1 MGWGGFNP
9 FNINSYTKPVKKA
22 ADDIVGIDDSGGIVG
37 TAKNVADDFLGIDDS
52 GGIIG
57 PVVKIGENIEDGF
70 REISDEVDKLIENP
84 YVRAVVSAAYPG
96 IAAYLNAYAKLDSG
110 EELNAADIAALAIQ
124 AGNDFTSFE
133 IDPEISRAVKTS
145 AAAAESDDPIGVL
158 VAEFGAD
165 AVEASGLGDV
175 AKESISGT
183 YGEDVYNFYQQNED
197 ILRAGYEIGV
207 EGKDASD
214 VLVDRFGDKIVTQLG
229 AESTNERALGWAGLK
244 TAVALDQGLDSN
256 RALLSGAEEYYTRGG
271 GLPDFGEIADLTGV
285 KDYIVGIGDLGFDL
299 PTLQGF
305 GLSVRD
311 IFGQGLAD
319 VSGLGLA
326 GLFGEGF
333 SIPEIQGLGIDITI
347 PELEGLG
354 FSIPEIADLGFDIS
368 GLGFDR
374 LFEAGFS
381 IPEIQGLGID
391 ITIPQLEGLGFSI
404 PEIAD
409 LGFDISSLGLE
420 GLEARGFTLPEIR
433 GFGVDISGLSF
444 PDLKARGFE
453 LADLPDLGFD
463 IPSMNFEGL
472 KPTDLGF
479 DIGNLG
485 ELVDLGIDLRDLDF
499 GDYDLGELAD
509 LNLDLQLP
517 SLDNALSRLGQQPS
531 QLASLEPDEDLFDGT
546 ATFEDPSIRRLSRE
560 ILKS

>member
-1 MGWGGFNP
+1 MGWGFNP
-9 FNINSYTKPVKKA
+9 FNINSYTKPVQKA

-37 TAKNVADDFLGIDDS
+37 TTKSVADDFLGIDDS
-52 GGIIG
+52 GGIVG
-57 PVVKIGENIEDGF
+57 SVSKIGENIEDGF

-165 AVEASGLGDV
+165 AVEASGLGDL
-175 AKESISGT
+175 AKETISGT

-197 ILRAGYEIGV
+197 VLRAGYEIGV

-244 TAVALDQGLDSN
+244 TAVALDQGLDPN

-285 KDYIVGIGDLGFDL
+285 KDYVVGIGDLGFDL

-354 FSIPEIADLGFDIS
+354 FN
-368 GLGFDR
+368 
-374 LFEAGFS
+374 
-381 IPEIQGLGID
+381 
-391 ITIPQLEGLGFSI
+391 I

-444 PDLKARGFE
+444 PELKARGFE
-453 LADLPDLGFD
+453 LADLPGLGFD

-485 ELVDLGIDLRDLDF
+485 ELADLGVDLKDLDF

-517 SLDNALSRLGQQPS
+517 SLDTALAGLGQAPS
-531 QLASLEPDEDLFDGT
+531 QVQSLEPDEDLFDGT
-546 ATFEDPSIRRLSRE
+546 AAFEDPTIRRLSRE